1 MMMNTITPS
10 RRFWTAVFGYALIG
24 FAAQGERLGSWA
36 MPVAAV
42 LCAIYVLV
50 ALRAAAPGL
59 LQPPRGRRKVHPVQ
73 TGKAHL
79 SKRQHA
85 AMMDRV

>member
-1 MMMNTITPS
+1 MNSNTLRPS
-10 RRFWTAVFGYALIG
+10 QRFFIAVFGYLLIG
-24 FAAQGERLGSWA
+24 FAPQGEQLGSWA
-36 MPVAAV
+36 LPVVAV
-42 LCAIYVLV
+42 LCAIYVAV

-59 LQPPRGRRKVHPVQ
+59 LQPVGGKRKMHPVQ

-79 SKRQHA
+79 NKRQRL

>member
-1 MMMNTITPS
+1 MMNTIRPS
-10 RRFWTAVFGYALIG
+10 KRFWTAVFGYLLIG

-36 MPVAAV
+36 VPVAAV
-42 LCAIYVLV
+42 LCALYVMV

-59 LQPPRGRRKVHPVQ
+59 LQPPSGRRKVHPVQ
-73 TGKAHL
+73 TGKARL
-79 SKRQHA
+79 SKREHA